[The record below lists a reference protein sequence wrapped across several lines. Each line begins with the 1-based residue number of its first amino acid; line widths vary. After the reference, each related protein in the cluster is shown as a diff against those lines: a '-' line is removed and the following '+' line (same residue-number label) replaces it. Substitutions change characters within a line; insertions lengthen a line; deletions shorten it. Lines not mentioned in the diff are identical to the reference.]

1 MIRIITVIGARPQ
14 FIKAAVVSRAFSKY
28 EEAINETIVHTG
40 QHFDYNMNEIF
51 FNELDIPSPKYNLNI
66 NSLGH
71 GAMTGQML
79 ENIEKIILDEV
90 PDLVLVYGDTNSTL
104 AGALAAKKLHIKIA
118 HVEAGLRSYN
128 NLMPEEINRIL
139 TDRISDTLFCPTDKA
154 VDNLRLEGFQNF
166 GCSIIKCGD
175 VMFDLALSCMP
186 KIKKGELPLSDLKNE
201 KFILCTIH
209 REENTN
215 DQERFSS
222 IIEALNEISN
232 DTIVVIPAHPR
243 IRDVI
248 SKFRITSKI
257 RIFEPFGY
265 FDMMKLLQNCQMV
278 ITDSGGLQKESFFF
292 KKNCMIIR
300 EQTEWTELVDHGFN
314 MIAGTNKEKI
324 VNCYEELKQRKCN
337 FDVNLFGDGHAGE
350 KIAASLLQ

>member
-1 MIRIITVIGARPQ
+1 MIRIITIIGARPQ
-14 FIKAAVVSRAFSKY
+14 FIKAAVVSSAFSKY
-28 EEAINETIVHTG
+28 EEAISETIVHTG

-51 FNELDIPSPKYNLNI
+51 FNELNIPSPKYNLNI
-66 NSLGH
+66 NSLAH

-79 ENIEKIILDEV
+79 ANIEKIILDEV

-139 TDRISDTLFCPTDKA
+139 TDRISDILFCPTDKA

-166 GCSIIKCGD
+166 GCSIINCGD
-175 VMFDLALSCMP
+175 VMFDLALSYMP
-186 KIKKGELPLSDLKNE
+186 KIKKGELPLYDLKNQE
-201 KFILCTIH
+201 FILCTIH

-215 DQERFSS
+215 DPERFSS
-222 IIEALNEISN
+222 IIEALNEIAR
-232 DTIVVIPAHPR
+232 DTFVVIPAHPR
-243 IRDVI
+243 IKDII
-248 SKFRITSKI
+248 SKYRLTSKI

-265 FDMMKLLQNCQMV
+265 LDMMKLLHNCRMV

-292 KKNCMIIR
+292 KKKCIIIR
-300 EQTEWTELVDHGFN
+300 EQTEWTELVDYGFN
-314 MIAGTNKEKI
+314 MVAGTNKEKI
-324 VNCYEELKQRKCN
+324 LNCYEELKQRKCN
-337 FDVNLFGDGHAGE
+337 YDINLYGDGHAGE
-350 KIAASLLQ
+350 KIAISLLQ